1 MSREAADS
9 HARIDA
15 AGPWAGPG
23 NGRRAG
29 PLVAFKQQ
37 LRSYLAALGVT
48 ALCTAVAFPV
58 YPDFNVTN
66 IAMLY
71 LLGTAWVALRHG
83 RGAALCMSVVN
94 MLLLDYLFIPP
105 LFSFEIENLPYTFTL
120 VVMLAVAVI
129 IAQLVVSIQLHRER
143 AETSAARMAALYAL
157 SRELSSAPDAA
168 GMATVAA
175 RHIRDTFQASAEVV
189 LADAAEG
196 AGLDAVRRVLAS
208 GGRCVADSVYE
219 PLRGSQD
226 LQGVLVVHPQGGA
239 AALSGE
245 QLQWLATLA
254 APLALALERAQSAAA
269 AQAAQTASEQAH
281 IRNTLLASISHDLRT
296 PLAAIAG
303 AGSLIALPD
312 YALDRDRRVTLGHL
326 IERKARD
333 LTQLVSNILK
343 FAEIESQH
351 ARLETDWQAVDELIE
366 HSLRGNEAA
375 LAGQRITVS
384 VPADLPLILAE
395 GTLIVQ
401 ILNNLLQNA
410 AKYTPPGTRV
420 EISARVEG
428 DCMLIVVDDDGPGLP
443 FEDPERVFE
452 KFQRGRNE
460 DSIVGAGLGLAICR
474 AAARLHGGDIRA
486 AANSAGGARFELRLP
501 VRMQAQ
507 AAEPALVASAGPC
520 A

>member
-1 MSREAADS
+1 M
-9 HARIDA
+9 
-15 AGPWAGPG
+15 
-23 NGRRAG
+23 
-29 PLVAFKQQ
+29 
-37 LRSYLAALGVT
+37 
-48 ALCTAVAFPV
+48 
-58 YPDFNVTN
+58 
-66 IAMLY
+66 
-71 LLGTAWVALRHG
+71 
-83 RGAALCMSVVN
+83 
-94 MLLLDYLFIPP
+94 
-105 LFSFEIENLPYTFTL
+105 
-120 VVMLAVAVI
+120 
-129 IAQLVVSIQLHRER
+129 
-143 AETSAARMAALYAL
+143 
-157 SRELSSAPDAA
+157 
-168 GMATVAA
+168 
-175 RHIRDTFQASAEVV
+175 
-189 LADAAEG
+189 
-196 AGLDAVRRVLAS
+196 
-208 GGRCVADSVYE
+208 
-219 PLRGSQD
+219 
-226 LQGVLVVHPQGGA
+226 
-239 AALSGE
+239 
-245 QLQWLATLA
+245 
-254 APLALALERAQSAAA
+254 
-269 AQAAQTASEQAH
+269 
-281 IRNTLLASISHDLRT
+281 
-296 PLAAIAG
+296 
-303 AGSLIALPD
+303 
-312 YALDRDRRVTLGHL
+312 TLGHL
-326 IERKARD
+326 IARKARD
-333 LTQLVSNILK
+333 LPQLVSNILK

>member
-1 MSREAADS
+1 MSQEGADPS
-9 HARIDA
+9 ARIDA
-15 AGPWAGPG
+15 RQPVAGPAT
-23 NGRRAG
+23 GRSGG

-37 LRSYLAALGVT
+37 LYDYGAALGVP
-48 ALCTAVAFPV
+48 ALCTAVAFPF
-58 YPDFNVTN
+58 YPSFNVTN
-66 IAMLY
+66 VAMLY

-83 RGAALCMSVVN
+83 RGPSMFTSFVN

-105 LFSFEIENLPYTFTL
+105 LFSLEIEDLPYTFTL
-120 VVMLAVAVI
+120 LVTLAVGII
-129 IAQLVVSIQLHRER
+129 IAHLVVSIQRHRER
-143 AETSAARMAALYAL
+143 AETSARRMAALYAL

-175 RHIRDTFQASAEVV
+175 RHIRDTFQATAELV
-189 LADAAEG
+189 LADAADG
-196 AGLDAVRRVLAS
+196 AARDAVHRVLAS
-208 GGRCVADSVYE
+208 GGRCVADSIYE
-219 PLRGSQD
+219 PLRGSND

-239 AALSGE
+239 AALSGD
-245 QLQWLATLA
+245 QLQWLTTLA
-254 APLALALERAQSAAA
+254 GPLALALERAQLATAAHT
-269 AQAAQTASEQAH
+269 AQMASEQAH

-312 YALDRDRRVTLGHL
+312 YALDPDRRMTLGHL
-326 IERKARD
+326 IERKAQD
-333 LTQLVSNILK
+333 MTQLVSNILK

-366 HSLRGNEAA
+366 HSLRSNEVA
-375 LAGQRITVS
+375 LAGRRITIS

-395 GTLIVQ
+395 ATLIVQ

-428 DCMLIVVDDDGPGLP
+428 DCMLIAVDDDGPGLP
-443 FEDPERVFE
+443 FEDTERVFE

-486 AANSAGGARFELRLP
+486 TESSAGGARFELRLP
-501 VRMQAQ
+501 VRMQDQ
-507 AAEPALVASAGPC
+507 AAEAALAAAARAG